1 MSRIPLPYTQKV
13 LDLFR
18 NPKNLGKL
26 EDANVIAVAGNPA
39 CGDMITFYMK
49 INNQAVIEKISFE
62 SYGCAANI
70 ATASIVTEMIKGL
83 NVKSAWKDVTWKKV
97 TEEVGG
103 LPNVKFH
110 CGILAVGAV
119 KVLGIPCGLIIN
131 RSDIGDDQ
139 VKKYA
144 AIREVPIL
152 MEIPF
157 DRRIAE
163 AYSRGDVL
171 IEVMPEWKAKFLA
184 LYDQITEI
192 VAYHKD

>member
-1 MSRIPLPYTQKV
+1 MSRVPLPYTQKV

-18 NPKNLGKL
+18 NPKNLGKM
-26 EDANVIAVAGNPA
+26 EDANVIAVAGNPS

-49 INNQAVIEKISFE
+49 INDQDIIEKVSFE

-83 NVKSAWKDVTWKKV
+83 TLEHAWKDVTWKKV

-119 KVLGIPCGLIIN
+119 K
-131 RSDIGDDQ
+131 R
-139 VKKYA
+139 
-144 AIREVPIL
+144 AIRKYYEQKGALPDWVPKEL
-152 MEIPF
+152 TFEEKQ
-157 DRRIAE
+157 ALE
-163 AYSRGDVL
+163 
-171 IEVMPEWKAKFLA
+171 EEELA
-184 LYDQITEI
+184 QKLSKRLQAADE
-192 VAYHKD
+192 K